1 MQDFSNRVVVIT
13 GAGSGIGQALAKEL
27 ASRGAQLALA
37 DVNAV
42 GLESTCGML
51 GRAKTNS
58 YVVDAADAAGMESFA
73 NSVRRDFGRASI
85 LVNNAGVALHGNFEE
100 LSLADF
106 EWLFRI
112 NFWGVIHGCKFF
124 LPLLRQEPDA
134 RIVNISSVFGL
145 IAPPGQTAYGASKYA
160 IRGFSESLREE
171 LRGSSVGVTCVHP
184 AGISTKIAMNA
195 RAGAASNL
203 QEQVLARE
211 LFHRVARI
219 TPEEAAQTIVQGIVQ
234 QKDRVLI
241 GADAYRMDRMARLF
255 PSRAGAMFAK
265 WLSKRR
271 AKFGQAPT
279 AAKLELHGK
288 DTDKAKAPPVR
299 R

>member
-1 MQDFSNRVVVIT
+1 MQDFNNRVVVIT

-37 DVNAV
+37 DVSAV
-42 GLESTCGML
+42 GLETTRGML
-51 GRAKTNS
+51 GTAKTNT
-58 YVVDAADAAGMESFA
+58 YVVDVADAGAVERFA
-73 NSVRRDFGRASI
+73 NSVRRDCGSASI
-85 LVNNAGVALHGNFEE
+85 LINNAGVALHGNFEE
-100 LSLADF
+100 LALADF

-112 NFWGVIHGCKFF
+112 NFWGVIHSCKFF
-124 LPLLRQEPDA
+124 LPLLRREPDA

-171 LRGSSVGVTCVHP
+171 LRKSSVSVTCVHP
-184 AGISTKIAMNA
+184 AGVSTKIAMNA
-195 RAGAASNL
+195 RASLASNL
-203 QEQVLARE
+203 QEQAQARE

-219 TPEEAAQTIVQGIVQ
+219 TPQDAAQTIVQGIVQ
-234 QKDRVLI
+234 RKDRVLI

-255 PSRAGAMFAK
+255 PSRAGAMFAT

-271 AKFGQAPT
+271 EKFSQALT
-279 AAKLELHGK
+279 AAKG
-288 DTDKAKAPPVR
+288 
-299 R
+299 